1 LSVSVVQ
8 SEHVFN
14 PEVLLS
20 AAGSG
25 KNVARYG
32 ERTAVF
38 QQGETGD
45 GEQARQAF
53 QQLIAGQPA
62 WRQDAKGELRK
73 LFPAPKLVDR
83 LAGDLNAG
91 LHTAN

>member
-45 GEQARQAF
+45 GEQARQASS
-53 QQLIAGQPA
+53 
-62 WRQDAKGELRK
+62 
-73 LFPAPKLVDR
+73 
-83 LAGDLNAG
+83 N
-91 LHTAN
+91 

>member
-1 LSVSVVQ
+1 VSVVQ

-62 WRQDAKGELRK
+62 WGARTRK
-73 LFPAPKLVDR
+73 ANCASCSPRPSWSTGWPAI
-83 LAGDLNAG
+83 
-91 LHTAN
+91 